1 MLRIPAHPEQTPPA
15 RARVETSAVCE
26 RYSVIWIEMGN
37 PGGSLAEFPIAE
49 ESGFRTVVAG
59 PYRFT
64 AQGPRVIENLLDVA
78 HLGFVHGE
86 LAW

>member
-1 MLRIPAHPEQTPPA
+1 
-15 RARVETSAVCE
+15 
-26 RYSVIWIEMGN
+26 MGN

-49 ESGFRTVVAG
+49 ESGFRTVLAG

-78 HLGFVHGE
+78 HLGFVHGAA
-86 LAW
+86 AW